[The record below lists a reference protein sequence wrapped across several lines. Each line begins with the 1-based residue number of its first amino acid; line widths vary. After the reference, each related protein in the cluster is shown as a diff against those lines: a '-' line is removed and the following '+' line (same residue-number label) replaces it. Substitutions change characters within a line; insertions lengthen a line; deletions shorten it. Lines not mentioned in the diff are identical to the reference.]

1 MILVDCYLIM
11 DLGHG
16 FDDIVTGRQT
26 ILTGK
31 DLEVTAMIIKLEYM
45 DLILFYLYMHMVSG
59 KTYKSLTWC
68 HDSPSGLDIVFN
80 CEHYYSPFFTVSR
93 VYDLSVTMCYLV

>member
-16 FDDIVTGRQT
+16 FDDIVTGIET

-68 HDSPSGLDIVFN
+68 HDSSSGLDIVFN
-80 CEHYYSPFFTVSR
+80 IEYYYSPYFIVNYSS
-93 VYDLSVTMCYLV
+93 L

>member
-1 MILVDCYLIM
+1 VWLLGNNLKKSKCEPFLSMILVDCYLIM
-11 DLGHG
+11 DLGHW
-16 FDDIVTGRQT
+16 FDDIVTGIET

-59 KTYKSLTWC
+59 KTYKSFTRC
-68 HDSPSGLDIVFN
+68 HDGPSGLDIVFN
-80 CEHYYSPFFTVSR
+80 S
-93 VYDLSVTMCYLV
+93 

>member
-16 FDDIVTGRQT
+16 FDDIVTGIET

-68 HDSPSGLDIVFN
+68 HDSSSGLDIVFN
-80 CEHYYSPFFTVSR
+80 S
-93 VYDLSVTMCYLV
+93 

>member
-16 FDDIVTGRQT
+16 FDDIVTGIET

-59 KTYKSLTWC
+59 KAYKCFARC
-68 HDSPSGLDIVFN
+68 HDIPSGLDIVFN
-80 CEHYYSPFFTVSR
+80 IEHYYSPYFIVNYSA
-93 VYDLSVTMCYLV
+93 L

>member
-16 FDDIVTGRQT
+16 FDDIVTGIET
-26 ILTGK
+26 VLTGK

-59 KTYKSLTWC
+59 KTYKSFAWC
-68 HDSPSGLDIVFN
+68 HNSASGLDIVFN
-80 CEHYYSPFFTVSR
+80 REHYYPPYFIVNYSA
-93 VYDLSVTMCYLV
+93 L

>member
-1 MILVDCYLIM
+1 MIVVDCYLIM

-16 FDDIVTGRQT
+16 FDDIVTGFET

-45 DLILFYLYMHMVSG
+45 DLILFY
-59 KTYKSLTWC
+59 
-68 HDSPSGLDIVFN
+68 
-80 CEHYYSPFFTVSR
+80 
-93 VYDLSVTMCYLV
+93 